1 MEKLILTSALT
12 GAITV
17 PTQSPH
23 IPYTIEDIAQNGIDC
38 AKAGA
43 TSIHIHA
50 RNPEN
55 GHPSSDPELV
65 AEIASKI
72 KAGCDAIVCI
82 TTGGGMGMTP
92 QDRLR
97 GASMCQP
104 ELASFNLGSMNF
116 SMHPVARRYKPEDWK
131 FDWEDGYVSGTK
143 NFIFRNT
150 FGDMEVFASTMQEK
164 NIKPEFEAYDLG
176 HLHNLKFLEKSGIVK
191 PPYWIQ
197 FVLGVLGGLTATPEN
212 LISMVQTADRLFGA
226 ENYRWSVIGV
236 GYPMEFNMA
245 TMAIMLGGHT
255 RVGLEDNIFIKRRV
269 LATNVDLVE
278 KVKRLAAEFERE
290 IATPDEA
297 PRDAGNLKGLMPL
310 TFSKVH
316 SVFHKTV

>member
-1 MEKLILTSALT
+1 MEKLILTAALT

-17 PTQSPH
+17 PTQTPH
-23 IPYTIEDIAQNGIDC
+23 LRYSIEGIAEDAIAC
-38 AKAGA
+38 ARAGA

-50 RNPEN
+50 RDPEN
-55 GHPSSDPELV
+55 GRPSSDPELV
-65 AEIASKI
+65 RKIATRI
-72 KAGCDAIVCI
+72 KQGCNAIVCI

-92 QDRLR
+92 QERLH
-97 GASMCQP
+97 GASSCKP

-131 FDWEDGYVSGTK
+131 FDWELGYVEGTK
-143 NFIFRNT
+143 DFIFRNT
-150 FGDMEVFASTMQEK
+150 FGDMEVFAKTMKEN
-164 NIKPEFEAYDLG
+164 NIRPEFEAYDVG
-176 HLHNLKFLEKSGIVK
+176 HLHNLKFMEKSGLVQ

-197 FVLGVLGGLTATPEN
+197 FVLGVLGGLAATPED
-212 LISMVQTADRLFGA
+212 LIVMKQTADRLFGS

-245 TMAIMLGGHT
+245 AMGIMMGGHV
-255 RVGLEDNIFIKRRV
+255 RVGLEDNLFCQRGV

-278 KVKRLAAEFERE
+278 KVKRMATEFDRE

-297 PRDAGNLKGLMPL
+297 RQMLKLKGRDAVNY
-310 TFSKVH
+310 
-316 SVFHKTV
+316 